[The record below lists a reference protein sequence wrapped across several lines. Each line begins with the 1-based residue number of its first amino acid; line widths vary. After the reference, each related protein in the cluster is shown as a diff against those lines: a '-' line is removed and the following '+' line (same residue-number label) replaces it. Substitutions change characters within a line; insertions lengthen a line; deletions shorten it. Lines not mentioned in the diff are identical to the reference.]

1 MPYFRKCEICGANLD
16 PGEKCTCEQERKQEE
31 NEKIISKQVNA
42 IMQLL
47 NIGRG
52 KNGSTK
58 RTRKRT

>member
-1 MPYFRKCEICGANLD
+1 MPYFKKCEICGANLD
-16 PGEKCTCEQERKQEE
+16 PGEKCTCVPVRKQEE